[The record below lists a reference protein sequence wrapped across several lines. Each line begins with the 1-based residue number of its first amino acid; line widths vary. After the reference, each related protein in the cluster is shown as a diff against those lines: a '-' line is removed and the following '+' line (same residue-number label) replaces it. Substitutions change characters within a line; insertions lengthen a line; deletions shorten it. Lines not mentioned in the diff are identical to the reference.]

1 MWEDCFSTEHVLREP
16 LETLTPTAIWSSCPN
31 FSILETAMGDYRLSP
46 AYDLLNSRIHV
57 EDNDFALDDGLLPKN
72 LAQGRISAQF
82 AQLAKE
88 AEINEKM
95 FADLR
100 TLMLSKTAEV
110 EKLVAASFLHE
121 TTKRTYL
128 QHYYGRIKQF
138 TKP

>member
-1 MWEDCFSTEHVLREP
+1 
-16 LETLTPTAIWSSCPN
+16 
-31 FSILETAMGDYRLSP
+31 
-46 AYDLLNSRIHV
+46 
-57 EDNDFALDDGLLPKN
+57 LDDGLLPKN

-88 AEINEKM
+88 ARINEKT
-95 FADLR
+95 FTDLR

-121 TTKRTYL
+121 TTKRAYL